1 MKTLFTALLTL
12 LAVTTSK
19 ALDIRNAI
27 AEYYQRCPQEKI
39 FIHTDKDQYMA
50 GDTVWFRAHL
60 VDAMTMTERSES
72 KFVYVELY
80 DSSMSLL
87 QRHMVKADSLGVF
100 ANALRLSPQF
110 PTGAY
115 TLMAYTKWMQN
126 FPNSRFFYKRLT
138 IAGKDAKSI
147 ATTAADDEATYV
159 ASDGQS
165 ACDANTDIRLSQR
178 NEYLQ
183 VQYESAA
190 AVNPADLSLAIFGS
204 GNIVVVDSLGE
215 KPVTFRQQE
224 LFSGVVNVAVVN
236 RTTGEVVAERLAYI
250 KGAGLPDVTV
260 RSSDEATDSSARTAK
275 TLDISIKN
283 ILGAPLAGDFSISV
297 TDADVVA
304 RDSTQQDIATYLLV
318 GSELEPMFSSAEH
331 CSAASA
337 LAPMSSSSALAPMS
351 SSSELGS
358 VAVTAAAAIKH
369 DYLMSR
375 QCDMCFRLA
384 DMLKGELPK
393 LTYDIQRDQRISG
406 TVQGALR
413 KKLKTPRLM
422 LFNPKTGSL
431 DTYELPSNTH
441 FNLTDMDFPD
451 GASFIIEATRYTGS
465 NGSLELKIDK
475 PSFPAPYAI
484 KAKAN
489 GQLLTDNFLK
499 YERMHAA
506 INGINEMNYLEE
518 LEVKG
523 YKNTPQDAV
532 RKFATRQ
539 SYDRDIDGATSFND
553 MNTWLSCMG
562 YTRLT
567 TKGIYV
573 DGFHTTYDELMTIDP
588 QSVKSI
594 HNLPYNIG
602 EYYVTLDVD
611 ELARSR
617 RNMNIFSPF
626 DSNAILYIETDRIYK
641 RSVADNPLA
650 IKVINPLGY
659 MPPVSTTAFDA
670 PHEEGMTDI
679 RTTLYWSPY
688 VKLSD
693 SGEAKVVF
701 YPSDTSK
708 RYRVT
713 IQGVTTTGH
722 IISKEIEL

>member
-1 MKTLFTALLTL
+1 MKTLLTALLTL

-19 ALDIRNAI
+19 ALDIRSAI

-80 DSSMSLL
+80 DSNMSLL

-115 TLMAYTKWMQN
+115 TLMAYTQWMQN
-126 FPNSRFFYKRLT
+126 FSNSRFFYKRLT
-138 IAGKDAKSI
+138 IAEKDAKSI
-147 ATTAADDEATYV
+147 ATTTANDEATYV
-159 ASDGQS
+159 GGNGLPT
-165 ACDANTDIRLSQR
+165 CDAQTNIKLSQR
-178 NEYLQ
+178 NEHLL
-183 VQYESAA
+183 VQYEPSD
-190 AVNPADLSLAIFGS
+190 AVSPSDLSLAIFGS
-204 GNIVVVDSLGE
+204 GNIVVVDSLSD
-215 KPVTFRQQE
+215 KPVTFRQQD
-224 LFSGVVNVAVVN
+224 LFSGAVNIAVVN
-236 RTTGEVVAERLAYI
+236 KVTREVVAERLAFI
-250 KGAGLPDVTV
+250 KGAGLPDVAV
-260 RSSDEATDSSARTAK
+260 NISRSADDKAK
-275 TLDISIKN
+275 TLDIN
-283 ILGAPLAGDFSISV
+283 IRNIVGAPLTGDFSISV
-297 TDADVVA
+297 TDADVVE
-304 RDSTQQDIATYLLV
+304 RDSTQQDIATYLLA
-318 GSELEPMFSSAEH
+318 GSEL
-331 CSAASA
+331 
-337 LAPMSSSSALAPMS
+337 APLQG
-351 SSSELGS
+351 EGDWNIGS
-358 VAVTAAAAIKH
+358 TADAVKQDFIMTK
-369 DYLMSR
+369 
-375 QCDMCFRLA
+375 QCDMRFHLA
-384 DMLKGELPK
+384 DMLKCELPK

-441 FNLTDMDFPD
+441 FNLTDMNFPN

-465 NGSLELKIDK
+465 NGSVELKLDK
-475 PSFPAPYAI
+475 PSFPTPYVI

-489 GQLLTDNFLK
+489 KQLLTDDFLK

-523 YKNTPQDAV
+523 YKNTPEDAV

-539 SYDRDIDGATSFND
+539 SYDRDIDGVTKFND

-567 TKGIYV
+567 TQRIYV
-573 DGFHTTYDELMTIDP
+573 DGFHTTYDELMTVDP

-594 HNLPYNIG
+594 HNLPYTNG
-602 EYYVTLDVD
+602 EFYVHMDIDHL
-611 ELARSR
+611 EESR
-617 RNMNIFSPF
+617 RNMNVFSPF
-626 DSNAILYIETDRIYK
+626 DSNAILYIETNRVYK
-641 RSVADNPLA
+641 RSVTDNPLA

-688 VKLSD
+688 VRLSD
-693 SGEAKVVF
+693 NGEAKVVF

>member
-1 MKTLFTALLTL
+1 MKTLFTTLLTL
-12 LAVTTSK
+12 LAVTTVK
-19 ALDIRNAI
+19 ALDIRSAI

-80 DSSMSLL
+80 DNSMSLL

-110 PTGAY
+110 PTGTY
-115 TLMAYTKWMQN
+115 TLMAYTQWMQN
-126 FPNSRFFYKRLT
+126 FSNRRFFYKHLT
-138 IAGKDAKSI
+138 IAEKDAKSI
-147 ATTAADDEATYV
+147 ATTTADDVTYIT
-159 ASDGQS
+159 DNEQS
-165 ACDANTDIRLSQR
+165 ACKANTDIRLSQR

-183 VQYESAA
+183 VQYESAD

-204 GNIVVVDSLGE
+204 GNIVVVDSLSDM
-215 KPVTFRQQE
+215 PVTFRQQD
-224 LFSGVVNVAVVN
+224 LFSGVVNIAVVN
-236 RTTGEVVAERLAYI
+236 RTTSEVVAERLAYL
-250 KGAGLPDVTV
+250 KGAGLPDVTI
-260 RSSDEATDSSARTAK
+260 RSSDEVGGQYDAKAK

-283 ILGAPLAGDFSISV
+283 ILGAPLTGDFSISV
-297 TDADVVA
+297 TDADVVE
-304 RDSTQQDIATYLLV
+304 RDSTQQDIAAYLLA
-318 GSELEPMFSSAEH
+318 GSELEPISGSAALAPMFSSAE
-331 CSAASA
+331 
-337 LAPMSSSSALAPMS
+337 
-351 SSSELGS
+351 LGS
-358 VAVTAAAAIKH
+358 AAAAMKQ

-375 QCDMCFRLA
+375 QCDMRFRLA
-384 DMLKGELPK
+384 DMLRGELPK
-393 LTYDIQRDQRISG
+393 LTYAIQRDQRISG
-406 TVQGALR
+406 TVQGTLR

-422 LFNPKTGSL
+422 LFNPKTGNL
-431 DTYELPSNTH
+431 NTYELPSNAH

-451 GASFIIEATRYTGS
+451 GASFIIEATRYTGT
-465 NGSLELKIDK
+465 NGSVELKLDK

-484 KAKAN
+484 KPKAN
-489 GQLLTDNFLK
+489 QQLLTDDFLK

-523 YKNTPQDAV
+523 YKNTPEDVV
-532 RKFATRQ
+532 RNFATRQ
-539 SYDRDIDGATSFND
+539 SYDREIDGMSKFND

-562 YTRLT
+562 YSRLT
-567 TKGIYV
+567 TKRIYV
-573 DGFHTTYDELMTIDP
+573 DGFLTSYDELMTIDP
-588 QSVKSI
+588 QTVKSI
-594 HNLPYNIG
+594 HNLPRTNG
-602 EYYVTLDVD
+602 EFYVHMDID
-611 ELARSR
+611 QLAESR
-617 RNMNIFSPF
+617 RNMNLFSPF
-626 DSNAILYIETDRIYK
+626 DSNAILYIETTRIYK
-641 RSVADNPLA
+641 RNVTDNPLA
-650 IKVINPLGY
+650 IKVITPLGY

-670 PHEEGMTDI
+670 PHEDGMTDI

-693 SGEAKVVF
+693 NGEAKVVF

-722 IISKEIEL
+722 IISKEIELSDK